1 MVGIAEMSGAFGGI
15 KAALDM
21 VKGLQAL
28 KSEADINGAVINIQR
43 TLLEA
48 QGAAL
53 EDRERQMEL
62 IARIEIL
69 ERRLRDL
76 DDVQVDK
83 SRYALTE
90 FPTGRF
96 AYVLKDEAA
105 NGEPAHK
112 VCVKCLDEG
121 KKSVLQTVHKHSGGE
136 SVHCPSCKEKLVLH
150 PFPEIE
156 IPRFRRSS
164 WMDGY

>member
-1 MVGIAEMSGAFGGI
+1 MVGIVEMSGAFGGI
-15 KAALDM
+15 KTALDL

-28 KSEADINGAVINIQR
+28 KTEADINGAVIDIQR

-62 IARIEIL
+62 MAKIEAL
-69 ERRLRDL
+69 ERKLKDIENA
-76 DDVQVDK
+76 QVDK

-96 AYVLKDEAA
+96 AYVLKDESA
-105 NGEPAHK
+105 NGEPAHRI
-112 VCVKCLDEG
+112 CVKCLDDG

-136 SVHCPSCKEKLVLH
+136 SVYCPTCKERLLLH
-150 PFPEIE
+150 PFPEVKV
-156 IPRFRRSS
+156 PRVRVRS
-164 WMDGY
+164 WMDR